1 MEELDSGD
9 SISNDSQKVEDT
21 AIDSECDSPSS
32 SQVVRICAF
41 SPYRARRK
49 TRKQTFLV
57 FRGAVIPTTD
67 NFQDGEA
74 ESIADRFHCKILVNS
89 GCEEICMSKAYA
101 DKLKLLRDRTD
112 LKAELWDGSLVPMDR
127 CSDNLTVRIGE
138 AKLVVRPYV
147 VDMIAY
153 DLILGK
159 VWLSEVN
166 PRINWEIN
174 RMLLS
179 IDGKPVTL
187 DAEAPEKEELP
198 EYILSSTQ
206 FKRLAVK
213 SKRKIYHVIIKPDTD
228 KNDQVVKDQEL
239 TELLNKYEA
248 VFPKDLPDGLPPE
261 RSVEMSIRLEADACP
276 KKGPIYKLSRAE
288 LSEMKKQIDE
298 LLAKG
303 LIRPSVS
310 PWGSP
315 VLFTPKKDGALRMC
329 IDYRALNKK
338 RYHQIR
344 VSPLDVEKTA
354 FRTRH
359 GSFEFLVTPF
369 GLTGAPGCFQTLMNN
384 VLRPYLD
391 QFVLVYLDDILI
403 YSKTK
408 KEHLKHLGTILKTL
422 KEHELYGKLSKC
434 EFMKKKVSYLGHI
447 ITEKG
452 ISMDPI
458 KIDSIVKWEP
468 PQNITQVQSFLGLCN
483 YYRRFVKDFAMISV
497 PLSNLTKKDV
507 KFEWKA
513 EQQEAFDTLKKCL
526 TTAPVLR
533 CADPN
538 LPC

>member
-248 VFPKDLPDGLPPE
+248 VFPKDLPEGLPPE

-315 VLFTPKKDGALRMC
+315 VLFTPKKDGVLRMC

-338 RYHQIR
+338 KIKNGVPLPPTDEVWDQIGGAKYFSTLDLRSGYHQIR

-408 KEHLKHLGTILKTL
+408 KGTLET
-422 KEHELYGKLSKC
+422 
-434 EFMKKKVSYLGHI
+434 FRDHI
-447 ITEKG
+447 K
-452 ISMDPI
+452 DP
-458 KIDSIVKWEP
+458 KR
-468 PQNITQVQSFLGLCN
+468 T
-483 YYRRFVKDFAMISV
+483 
-497 PLSNLTKKDV
+497 
-507 KFEWKA
+507 
-513 EQQEAFDTLKKCL
+513 
-526 TTAPVLR
+526 
-533 CADPN
+533 
-538 LPC
+538 